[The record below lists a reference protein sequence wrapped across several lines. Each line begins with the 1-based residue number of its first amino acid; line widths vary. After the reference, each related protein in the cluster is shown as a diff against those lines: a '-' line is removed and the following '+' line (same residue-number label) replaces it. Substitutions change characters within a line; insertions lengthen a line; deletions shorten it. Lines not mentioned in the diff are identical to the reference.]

1 MPVGP
6 YGYLY
11 RVAVSGLEV
20 TVHQGRERAEVKQFT
35 HTLDEIVRSLRE
47 IDEVYLAR
55 GTRATWV
62 IDSLDQTSGRLTVRL
77 EARNVPQ
84 SRELADLLV
93 PVEAF
98 VDGAELLQQQAE
110 VPRLFRPKTVA
121 RIGSLSVPAHG
132 IQAVSVA
139 TYNGSRGRE
148 VELSDL
154 VRDNA
159 NRAVAAF
166 SISYGTVTGRVF
178 GVREVPRKRLVR
190 LSIREE
196 RSQAAIEAEMTE
208 QLAEAARE
216 SWRHRFILGGKI
228 KRNARGQAIRIDVD
242 RLEAMP
248 EDDRGRPSTDS
259 VLGAG
264 SAWFAN
270 ETVDEAIARMRRE

>member
-1 MPVGP
+1 MA
-6 YGYLY
+6 L
-11 RVAVSGLEV
+11 SGLEV

-35 HTLDEIVRSLRE
+35 RTLDEIVRSLRE

-62 IDSLDQTSGRLTVRL
+62 VASLEQTPQRLTVRL
-77 EARNVPQ
+77 EARAVAKKRN
-84 SRELADLLV
+84 LDDLLV
-93 PVEAF
+93 PAEAF
-98 VDGAELLQQQAE
+98 VAGAELLQQQAE

-121 RIGSLSVPAHG
+121 RVGELSVPMHG
-132 IQAVSVA
+132 IQAVSLA
-139 TYNGSRGRE
+139 TYNGTRGRE

-159 NRAVAAF
+159 SRAVAAF
-166 SISYGTVTGRVF
+166 SISYGSVTGRVF
-178 GVREVPRKRLVR
+178 GVRELPRKKRVR

-208 QLAEAARE
+208 QLAETARE
-216 SWRHRFILGGKI
+216 SWRHRFTLGGKI

-270 ETVDEAIARMRRE
+270 ETVDEAIARMRLE